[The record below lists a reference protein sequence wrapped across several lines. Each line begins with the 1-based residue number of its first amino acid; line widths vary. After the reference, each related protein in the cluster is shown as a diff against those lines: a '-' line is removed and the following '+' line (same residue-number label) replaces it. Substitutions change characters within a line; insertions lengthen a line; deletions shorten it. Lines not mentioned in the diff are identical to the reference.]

1 MSTSFTSLARRL
13 LGLVA
18 ITAFLAATLVAEEQ
32 KREYSPSDATAEALP
47 KYKEAMEAKPP
58 NYAAALSVL
67 NAALAKAAP
76 DSYDTAYLLQLK
88 LQVYLQQGE
97 FAKAIEPMER
107 SVALSE
113 SHSPT
118 YFDERVTRELYF
130 FLVQLYFQEAAQ
142 NTKNTT
148 LAASY
153 FDKAEKAMVHWLKIT
168 PPDKI
173 NAESQLIYAQ
183 LLFSKAMLNASNPD
197 KELLKRAIEQVD
209 IGLKLAIRPKDTFY
223 VLKLVALNQMDRY
236 EESSELLETLVKI
249 KPDTPTYWQQLAA
262 TYLSIAAKYDEQK
275 QPQKAREFNIRS
287 IVSIERA
294 QANGFMNTPKDNY
307 NLVGIYFNIGQFEKA
322 AEILSAG
329 LKSGAIEND
338 PKNWELLALCWQQLQ
353 RPMKAIDALKEGA
366 LAFPKSGQLEFLI
379 AQGYTAMDK
388 PEDSLKHIEV
398 AIAKGNLTK
407 PYQAYLSLAYT
418 AYSLQKYEVALEA
431 AKKAA
436 EFPEGAKDGQN
447 MADALTSLLK
457 DREAKKNK
465 S

>member
-1 MSTSFTSLARRL
+1 M

-18 ITAFLAATLVAEEQ
+18 GLALAISAVAQSSTPE
-32 KREYSPSDATAEALP
+32 RNYSPSDATSEALP
-47 KYKEAMEAKPP
+47 KYKEAMDAKPP
-58 NYAAALSVL
+58 NFAAAMAVL
-67 NAALAKAAP
+67 NGIQAKAAP
-76 DSYDTAYLLQLK
+76 DSYDAAYVMQLK
-88 LQVYLQQGE
+88 LQIYLQQGE
-97 FAKAIEPMER
+97 YAKAIEPMEK
-107 SVALSE
+107 SLALSE
-113 SHSPT
+113 SHTPT

-142 NTKNTT
+142 QTKNTT
-148 LAASY
+148 LAAAY

-223 VLKLVALNQMDRY
+223 ILKLVALNQLDRY
-236 EESSELLETLVKI
+236 EESSELLETLVKL
-249 KPDTPTYWQQLAA
+249 KPDTTTYWQQLAA
-262 TYLSIAAKYDEQK
+262 TYLSIAAKYDEMK

-287 IVSIERA
+287 ILTIERA

-307 NLVGIYFNIGQFEKA
+307 NLVGIYFNIAQFEKA

-329 LKSGAIEND
+329 LKSGSIENE

-353 RPMKAIDALKEGA
+353 RPMKAIDALKEGTI
-366 LAFPKSGQLEFLI
+366 AFPKSGQLEFQI

-388 PEDSLKHIEV
+388 PEDSLKHIQL
-398 AIAKGNLTK
+398 AISKGNLTK

-418 AYSLQKYEVALEA
+418 AYSLQKYEIALEA

-436 EFPEGAKDGQN
+436 EYPEGAKDGQN